1 MERRTVTSRV
11 GIRATLAV
19 TVAAVVGL
27 IGQATAVASR
37 AEISGGRV
45 IFTGDP
51 GERNETRIE
60 YLNRPYSSEGVII
73 IFDSTTITPGPG
85 CGLSDG
91 IPRDFIHCSPDVPA
105 PDVVINFGDGDDFLS
120 HAGAAARRSYGAFT
134 VDLGP
139 GNDRMIGL
147 DYPERVTGGLG
158 NDRINGS
165 SVADTLD
172 GGLGNDV
179 LVGGGGP
186 DLLSGG
192 PGADRLSETRGS
204 QGGATFLGGPG
215 PDIIATG
222 MLTAALVDAGSG
234 DDRVLGMNV
243 TSGGHPTSVGA
254 RSARPIKC
262 GPGHDR
268 VKAARGQAVR
278 SCEGR
283 LR

>member
-1 MERRTVTSRV
+1 MA
-11 GIRATLAV
+11 GRATLAV
-19 TVAAVVGL
+19 TVAAAVAGTL
-27 IGQATAVASR
+27 PAWAVASR

-45 IFTGDP
+45 VITGDP
-51 GERNETRIE
+51 GERNDTRIE
-60 YLNRPYSSEGVII
+60 YLNSYVPEGVIVI
-73 IFDSTTITPGPG
+73 SDINPVTAGPG
-85 CGLSDG
+85 CGTPDG
-91 IPRDFIHCSPDVPA
+91 SLRDFVQCQPPAPA
-105 PDVVINFGDGDDFLS
+105 PDVAVNFGDGDDQLS
-120 HAGAAARRSYGAFT
+120 RAGAAAHRRYGAFT

-139 GNDRMIGL
+139 GNDRMFGL

-165 SVADTLD
+165 SGADTLV
-172 GGLGNDV
+172 GGPGNDV
-179 LVGGGGP
+179 LIGAGGP

-192 PGADRLSETRGS
+192 AGADRLSETTAR

-222 MLTAALVDAGSG
+222 EVTAALVDAGSG
-234 DDRVLGMNV
+234 DDRVLGANL
-243 TSGGHPTSVGA
+243 TSGGNRTNVGA
-254 RSARPIKC
+254 RSTRPIKC